1 MTTMRGLGNTS
12 SYNGGSARYDGL
24 EDRRKTISLK
34 DLPEEMQAAHELL
47 QQLKAVDPKG
57 RQTLLERAQA
67 KDPITQKTLK
77 DVALFFDAIEM
88 PLSRDGV
95 QQFKA
100 ERGLGNGPSLAGPVA
115 KAYARAAL
123 GGEVLFR
130 VTADEELALRPADKA
145 CLQFL
150 RAWSRTK
157 GVGEQM
163 GRLKEA
169 LGLGNP
175 PLGADAAALANEYV
189 GAQTVR
195 EVSKASSTK
204 NCPLTPEG
212 MAKLIDALEA
222 EKAKAPA
229 ANPTS
234 TKPLPAAS
242 PTSMKPAAPATTL
255 PPKFAGSLPAA
266 RVMSAASTSS
276 TTLVRPPSRASDDAE
291 APTTKMQRPL
301 AKIDSAVET
310 SPRLPPKPAA
320 APTTS
325 PPRAPPQKPR

>member
-1 MTTMRGLGNTS
+1 MTTMRGLGNTTG
-12 SYNGGSARYDGL
+12 YNGGSARYDGL

-67 KDPITQKTLK
+67 KDPITQKSLK
-77 DVALFFDAIEM
+77 DVARFFDAIEM

-150 RAWSRTK
+150 RSWSRTK

-204 NCPLTPEG
+204 NCALTPEG
-212 MAKLIDALEA
+212 MQKLIELLEA
-222 EKAKAPA
+222 EKAKAPTPA
-229 ANPTS
+229 ASPTS

-242 PTSMKPAAPATTL
+242 PTSTKPAPPATTL

-266 RVMSAASTSS
+266 RVMSAASTSQ

-301 AKIDSAVET
+301 AKMDSAVET
-310 SPRLPPKPAA
+310 SPRLPPKPAVS
-320 APTTS
+320 PSTS
-325 PPRAPPQKPR
+325 PPRSPKKP